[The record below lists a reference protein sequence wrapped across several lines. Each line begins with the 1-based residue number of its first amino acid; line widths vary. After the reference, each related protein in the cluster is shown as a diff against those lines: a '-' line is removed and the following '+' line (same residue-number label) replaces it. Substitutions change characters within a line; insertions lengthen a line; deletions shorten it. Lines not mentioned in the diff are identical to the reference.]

1 MQLYCTVFK
10 GQLLETSC
18 NKDVVKD
25 PSPWPVPMYLDA
37 RWIYRHFSVAPGN
50 LCSIFR
56 ISCKLSSREVWETT
70 QERYTRRYLDR
81 FCVQWTTIKMKQLVP
96 QRSRT
101 NEMPW
106 FRALPIPQ
114 RQTASILDLVVMDP
128 NEKTKIPVLAIQKRK
143 EGQGAHAQY
152 FLVFGIRSYSCL
164 LKNDNRSRYRHAEL
178 KSQDFRYLAQWIE
191 LPIDVGSR
199 FRLCLTMNRRLTDK
213 DPRNVLYEPSP
224 ASLDHYPMALQR
236 ILMAFGCDLGRQIV
250 PDL

>member
-1 MQLYCTVFK
+1 MKNVVGIVDGVVSVKTCWPGWLLDQYNLTATGTQDTYRFKDLERRLEDQMQLYCTVFK

-56 ISCKLSSREVWETT
+56 ISCKLANREVWEKT

-96 QRSRT
+96 QKSRT

-164 LKNDNRSRYRHAEL
+164 L
-178 KSQDFRYLAQWIE
+178 
-191 LPIDVGSR
+191 
-199 FRLCLTMNRRLTDK
+199 
-213 DPRNVLYEPSP
+213 
-224 ASLDHYPMALQR
+224 
-236 ILMAFGCDLGRQIV
+236 
-250 PDL
+250 